1 MKVHAY
7 VAANIFLLIFLFLFS
22 GCQKEQ
28 IQIKQHDDD
37 YRGHELPVSKG
48 AEGIGLSFY
57 SENKTIEKERT
68 FTLKEDFF
76 KKTLVLENK
85 TSEDLE
91 FILLLFDN
99 GKQVQFK
106 IDGTSMDSYIF
117 HTKSGN
123 ITPIHIEKG
132 IDDGFH
138 SLSYLIIKNPNKKY
152 ETIEEAF
159 NDSQIYSVRV
169 NILKNISKIPSNN
182 TPIFQAKNE
191 DFEVQGTV
199 SGVLIGKNK
208 EKYKPIL
215 SKNLG
220 GFDYQLV
227 FGNQWDKEVD
237 FYVVTLLNWK
247 QIKIDSKHLYVYDKL
262 KSGEEKSIT
271 SSIQKNQ
278 LKEGRNVLVSLFLP
292 SPYKNLNKNT
302 PFVDAEFM
310 SSNRVIIE

>member
-7 VAANIFLLIFLFLFS
+7 ILLLIFLFLFS

-28 IQIKQHDDD
+28 HNKD
-37 YRGHELPVSKG
+37 YRGHELPVSNSG
-48 AEGIGLSFY
+48 AEGIGLAFY
-57 SENKTIEKERT
+57 NEDKTIEKERT

-91 FILLLFDN
+91 FIFLLFDF
-99 GKQVQFK
+99 GKQVEFK
-106 IDGTSMDSYIF
+106 IDGKSMDSYIF
-117 HTKSGN
+117 YTKSGD

-152 ETIEEAF
+152 ETIEESL
-159 NDSQIYSVRV
+159 NDSQVYSVRANV
-169 NILKNISKIPSNN
+169 LKDISEIPPNN

-191 DFEVQGTV
+191 SFEDEGTV
-199 SGVLIGKNK
+199 SGVLIGNDK

-215 SKNLG
+215 SKGLDRFN
-220 GFDYQLV
+220 YQLV
-227 FGNQWDKEVD
+227 FGNQWGKEVD

-247 QIKIDSKHLYVYDKL
+247 QIKIDSEHLYVYDKL
-262 KSGEEKSIT
+262 KSGQEKSIS

-278 LKEGRNVLVSLFLP
+278 LKESRNVLVSFFLP